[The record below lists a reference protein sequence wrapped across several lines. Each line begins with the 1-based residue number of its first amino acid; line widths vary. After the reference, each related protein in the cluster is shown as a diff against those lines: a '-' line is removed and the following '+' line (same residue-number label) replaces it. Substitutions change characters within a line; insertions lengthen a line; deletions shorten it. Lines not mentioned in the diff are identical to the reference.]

1 MEIQEQNLDLSG
13 SNNSSNIITL
23 ESLLGEQLE
32 APIEKVEDPIE
43 PIEPIENTE
52 VEIEITIDPPATEKV
67 ETQSTVDSILETSES
82 DKYKSLITK
91 MVEMGEWEE
100 FDTIEDAD
108 GNELNIS
115 EIDVDEDTF
124 KQIVKYQSEL
134 KAEKLLQN
142 KVEIEGISDFT
153 KKLIEI
159 EKSGGDV
166 RTALNLYEQVQ
177 DPLSRL
183 DLNTPNGQAEA
194 IYMLNKSKGL
204 DDETIETLIAGYAQK
219 GILKD
224 KAEESKEILDKAVQA
239 QLDNIQKSAE
249 DAKIK
254 YKEDLKLYRNQL
266 KESLT
271 KEFKLNDSS
280 LKKILDAATKP
291 NDNNTFELD
300 AIYNSKRKNAAEAHE
315 LAMFLL
321 NKEEYLKQKFNE
333 EMSKEKLST
342 FKKLKLTKKDG
353 SSMSFSTQKERTL
366 DSDIDLSEL
375 TK

>member
-32 APIEKVEDPIE
+32 APIESTETPVETLESIE
-43 PIEPIENTE
+43 KPE
-52 VEIEITIDPPATEKV
+52 VEIETTIDPPATEKV

-124 KQIVKYQSEL
+124 KQIVRYQSEL
-134 KAEKLLQN
+134 KSEKLLQN

-224 KAEESKEILDKAVQA
+224 KAEESKELLDKAVQA

-254 YKEDLKLYRNQL
+254 YKENLKLYRNQL

-291 NDNNTFELD
+291 DDNNTFELD

-333 EMSKEKLST
+333 EMSREKLST

-353 SSMSFSTQKERTL
+353 SSMSFSTQKERAL
-366 DSDIDLSEL
+366 DSDIDLAEL

>member
-32 APIEKVEDPIE
+32 APIENTETPIE
-43 PIEPIENTE
+43 ALETVETPI
-52 VEIEITIDPPATEKV
+52 IEIDVPTNTPSPEKV
-67 ETQSTVDSILETSES
+67 ETQITVDSILETSES

-124 KQIVKYQSEL
+124 KQIVRYQSEL
-134 KAEKLLQN
+134 KSEKLLQN

-183 DLNTPNGQAEA
+183 DLNTTNGQAEA

-224 KAEESKEILDKAVQA
+224 KAEESKELLDKAVQA

-254 YKEDLKLYRNQL
+254 YKENLKSYRNQL

-291 NDNNTFELD
+291 DDNNTFELD

-333 EMSKEKLST
+333 EMSREKLST
-342 FKKLKLTKKDG
+342 FKKLKLTKKEG
-353 SSMSFSTQKERTL
+353 SSMSFSTQKERAL
-366 DSDIDLSEL
+366 DSDIDLAEL